1 MKLFLLNFIRKK
13 NFKLYIL
20 SLSICTIFIFLLA
33 LFFYNIFILVSN
45 KENNIINRN
54 LILSTTDDINIVK
67 DNLQDIKEIKQIY
80 KSVPS
85 IEGFVNI
92 NNQNISIQLFSG
104 NDEQYPDVIIGKKLT
119 MYDKNKIILPNIL
132 NINNNAV
139 SSKDMIGKTIAL
151 KVNINNRIITKDME
165 VIGIY
170 KSDKTTNIVY
180 TSYQDLAEI
189 FFSNQE
195 QEIYNS
201 YNIIINKN
209 TSVSDVINKI
219 QDKGYNVTLYDN
231 SLQRVTNILRI
242 IKNISCVTII
252 FLFIFT
258 FIITYSI
265 MKSIL
270 TGEKKDIAIL
280 KSVGYQNSNLF
291 LILFSNTL
299 FLTIISFIISFLIL
313 SILIMICNTFQ
324 LLIIKT
330 LPFSWL
336 IILFIIFIIL
346 SFLVNTFLIGKIK
359 KISPITIFE

>member
-20 SLSICTIFIFLLA
+20 SLSICITFIFLLA

-54 LILSTTDDINIVK
+54 LIISTTDDINIVK

-119 MYDKNKIILPNIL
+119 MYNKNKIILPNIL
-132 NINNNAV
+132 TINNNNV

-151 KVNINNRIITKDME
+151 KVNINNHIITKDME

-231 SLQRVTNILRI
+231 SLQRETNILKI
-242 IKNISCVTII
+242 IKNISCITIF

-265 MKSIL
+265 IKSIL

-280 KSVGYQNSNLF
+280 KSVGYQNINLF

-299 FLTIISFIISFLIL
+299 FLTIISFIISFLI
-313 SILIMICNTFQ
+313 IICNTFQ